1 MGQSLD
7 GWGRGARSIAM
18 VAGMFVLLSLSATTA
33 AARPLEA
40 SGFEQGTERHYIRGG
55 LWPQPVGPTAIT
67 QPDGRTVYTTE
78 FSPFA
83 TVGQITL
90 SHPAQTVE
98 RIGLHQSNH
107 EGARDLQ
114 VTAQAAGPVVLESRG
129 RESGLQSAADIVV
142 APDTEIRSPVS
153 GTVLRSGTYVL
164 YCDYSDDFAVIA
176 PDEQPDWEVKVLHI
190 DGVTVA
196 PGEYVQA
203 GMTVIAGR
211 ATVLPFASQVDDT
224 TADPPWPH
232 THIEVIDPSIP
243 NVPNGGSGSDC

>member
-1 MGQSLD
+1 MQTLRRWAAVGVVVTVTV
-7 GWGRGARSIAM
+7 M
-18 VAGMFVLLSLSATTA
+18 VTLLGSTA
-33 AARPLEA
+33 AVARPLV
-40 SGFEQGTERHYIRGG
+40 STGFDQQADRHYVRGG
-55 LWPQPVGPTAIT
+55 DWTEPAAPTAVS
-67 QPDGRTVYTTE
+67 QHDGRTAYLTD
-78 FSPFA
+78 FLPFA
-83 TVGQITL
+83 TAGQVTL
-90 SHPAQTVE
+90 THPAQVVE

-114 VTAQAAGPVVLESRG
+114 MTQGAAGPVVLESRG
-129 RESGLQSAADIVV
+129 RESGSQSAADIVV

-153 GTVLRSGTYVL
+153 GTVVRSGTYVL

-176 PDEQPDWEVKVLHI
+176 PDDEPEWEVKVLHI

-203 GMTVIAGR
+203 GVTVIAGR
-211 ATVLPFASQVDDT
+211 ATVLPFASQVDGT

-232 THIEVIDPSIP
+232 THVEVIDPSIP